1 MAAQEGETAM
11 QCALPHG
18 TRPGLVLAG
27 GLSRRMGVSKPD
39 LSFDGS
45 SLLAFV
51 TRRLAAQVSDL
62 AVNADSGSAT
72 ALSLPVVPDIIPG
85 HAGPLS
91 GVLAGLRHFGA
102 RCPAASH
109 MITVPVDGPFFPIDL
124 ASRLMEFADGD
135 AIAIA
140 TSSGR
145 VHPVFAAWPFSL
157 ADDLE
162 SWLIDPQNRRLT
174 SFLAR
179 HPHREVAFPL
189 IDTPLRPVDPFFN
202 INTPVDLDEAVS
214 LLDAIR

>member
-1 MAAQEGETAM
+1 M

-27 GLSRRMGVSKPD
+27 GLSRRMGESKAD

-51 TRRLAAQVSDL
+51 SRRLAAQVSDL
-62 AVNADSGSAT
+62 AINSDSASAT
-72 ALSLPVVPDIIPG
+72 ELALPVVPDIIPD

-91 GVLAGLRHFGA
+91 GVLAGLRHFSSL
-102 RCPAASH
+102 CPAATH
-109 MITVPVDGPFFPIDL
+109 MITVPVDGPFFPADL
-124 ASRLMEFADGD
+124 GARLMELADTDG
-135 AIAIA
+135 IAIA
-140 TSSGR
+140 SSAGR
-145 VHPVFAAWPFSL
+145 SHPVFAAWPFSL

-162 SWLIDPQNRRLT
+162 AWLSDPQNRRLT

-179 HPHREVAFPL
+179 HPHREVAFAL
-189 IDTPLRPVDPFFN
+189 IDTPARPVDPFFN
-202 INTPVDLDEAVS
+202 INTPADMAEAVS